1 MKTKVENHDVNTA
14 TRCSRSTHVCCFDFL
29 AKRPEFAHNATQR
42 LMGSSGK
49 NNANHVK
56 RLLSTVRHN
65 TPSRYSAKWE
75 AYVAANLHLYTV
87 PLAIFLRR
95 ARELDFSAPN
105 FERSLRTVHRVFR
118 VFCPPVN
125 LCLNRLLAHE
135 FPQYIPLVT
144 RHVQALEPYAPPNVR
159 ALSISSCQ
167 EDMKILLEEVYLQHS
182 KKLRDLDLFHLWE
195 AKIESFFGSG
205 AIKGEEKTMLK
216 LVEQARNMV
225 DLPADYQLSPSGPTD
240 ASRSKTSASSKADQH
255 SVDYKDGVLTDEG
268 FQKVFLGETKCNP
281 ADAVYDGDSMKRRL
295 GTDELGIL
303 VEVFG
308 LLTDY
313 VHSQT
318 GYKINFRYLANWRHL
333 LLTLVAFSLFS
344 LIVWAWIF

>member
-1 MKTKVENHDVNTA
+1 MFVA
-14 TRCSRSTHVCCFDFL
+14 FDLL

-42 LMGSSGK
+42 LMGSSPK
-49 NNANHVK
+49 NKANQVK
-56 RLLSTVRHN
+56 RLLATVKRN

-118 VFCPPVN
+118 VFCPAVN
-125 LCLNRLLAHE
+125 LCLNRLLAQE
-135 FPQYIPLVT
+135 SPQYNPLVT
-144 RHVQALEPYAPPNVR
+144 HHVKALGPYAPPNPS

-182 KKLRDLDLFHLWE
+182 KKLRDLDIFHLWE

-205 AIKGEEKTMLK
+205 SIKGEEKTLLK

-225 DLPADYQLSPSGPTD
+225 DLPADYQLSPSGSTD
-240 ASRSKTSASSKADQH
+240 TSRSKTSAKADQH
-255 SVDYKDGVLTDEG
+255 ALAYKDGVLTDEC
-268 FQKVFLGETKCNP
+268 FQKVFFGETKCNP
-281 ADAVYDGDSMKRRL
+281 ADAFYDGDSMKRRL
-295 GTDELGIL
+295 GTDEVGIL

-313 VHSQT
+313 VHLQT
-318 GYKINFRYLANWRHL
+318 GCKVNFRYLANWRHL
-333 LLTLVAFSLFS
+333 LLTLVALSLFN
-344 LIVWAWIF
+344 LLVWAWIF